1 VLPKPKRSNI
11 PAGRRPPPA
20 ASPVG
25 GGRAHSAGAKSVVTF
40 TALSEAQWQAIRS
53 TPDDWLVGTD
63 WRGVIEQVG
72 RQFSEARAERQAW
85 LKKFRGKEPAGE
97 KKRVDRALK
106 LTRQLQKAWADSSL
120 DDTDLPD
127 PGLRLRQQRAEQWLY
142 HYDIWVTPFA
152 GNNDPMR
159 NQLDWTLM
167 SIWVEAGGKLS
178 YSRKKEKRPP
188 GRRAHTGRGAAA
200 RDDRQDHADAERP
213 NTPYAPLV
221 NFLTRTLEAILGR
234 TYGPSNIAK
243 IISRHRPEIA
253 NARGM
258 RRRRRGGRFA

>member
-1 VLPKPKRSNI
+1 V
-11 PAGRRPPPA
+11 
-20 ASPVG
+20 
-25 GGRAHSAGAKSVVTF
+25 
-40 TALSEAQWQAIRS
+40 
-53 TPDDWLVGTD
+53 
-63 WRGVIEQVG
+63 
-72 RQFSEARAERQAW
+72 
-85 LKKFRGKEPAGE
+85 
-97 KKRVDRALK
+97 
-106 LTRQLQKAWADSSL
+106 QKAWADSSL